1 MNKLLSLAALSVL
14 GAFARADV
22 PVETRLQSFDT
33 VWSRVNEYYFDPT
46 FAGVDW
52 SKLKDQ
58 YRAKVQEARSDAEY
72 LASLNGLLQEL
83 GASHFG
89 VIPSSAYGAG
99 TAAAPALSEGEPGL
113 RIGLVEGRPTVVG
126 VEPGSPAE
134 KAGVKTG
141 WILVSVDSRP
151 VAPIV
156 RAILQDPAQR
166 NLIPLKTASSLR
178 AALSGPVGKPV
189 EAMFYDGSYRTV
201 RATMDRVQSP
211 GQVVRFGELPPLRAQ
226 VEAKR
231 LPGGVGYIRFN
242 IFMMPLLEP
251 IKKAIDSFRDA
262 RGIILDLRGNPGGVG
277 AMAIPIAAK
286 FVERP
291 ALLGTMRMREGQTR
305 FAVNPQPPLYR
316 GPVAVLIDGTSAST
330 SEILAAGLQEL
341 GAARLVGERTAGAV
355 LPSVIERL
363 PCGNRLQFA
372 FADFRTPKGVL
383 LEGRGAIPDVPVK
396 LTREA
401 LLRDGDVALDRAV
414 RLLLRNQPVQP
425 TVRR

>member
-1 MNKLLSLAALSVL
+1 MKKLPILAVLSLWGAL
-14 GAFARADV
+14 ARADV
-22 PVETRLQSFDT
+22 PVETRLQSFET
-33 VWSRVNEYYFDPT
+33 VWSRVNEYYFDPK
-46 FAGVDW
+46 FGGVDW
-52 SKLKDQ
+52 SKLKDR
-58 YRAKVQEARSDAEY
+58 YRVKVEEARNDAEY
-72 LASLNGLLQEL
+72 VGALNGLLQEL

-89 VIPSSAYGAG
+89 VIPSSAYGGSGAG
-99 TAAAPALSEGEPGL
+99 TPTLADGEPGL

-126 VEPGSPAE
+126 VEPGSPAD

-141 WILVSVDSRP
+141 WILVAVDSRP

-166 NLIPLKTASSLR
+166 NLIPLKVSSALR

-189 EAMFYDGSYRTV
+189 SATFYDASYRTV
-201 RATMDRVQSP
+201 HKTMERVQSA
-211 GQVVRFGELPPLRAQ
+211 GHVVRFGELPPIRARLE
-226 VEAKR
+226 VRR
-231 LPGGVGYIRFN
+231 LPGDIGYIRFN

-251 IKKAIDSFRDA
+251 IKKAIDSFRGA
-262 RGIILDLRGNPGGVG
+262 KGIILDLRGNPGGVG

-286 FVERP
+286 FLERP
-291 ALLGTMRMREGQTR
+291 AQLGTMRMRTGQTR

-341 GAARLVGERTAGAV
+341 GVARLVGERTAGAV

-363 PCGNRLQFA
+363 PCGNRLQYA

-383 LEGRGAIPDVPVK
+383 LEGRGAAPDVSVS
-396 LTREA
+396 LTRQA

-414 RLLLRNQPVQP
+414 RLLLGNRQARPGVTP
-425 TVRR
+425 

>member
-1 MNKLLSLAALSVL
+1 VKKLLSLAALSVL
-14 GAFARADV
+14 GALARADV
-22 PVETRLQSFDT
+22 PVVTRLQSFDT
-33 VWSRVNEYYFDPT
+33 VWSRVNEYYFDPK
-46 FAGVDW
+46 FGGVDW
-52 SKLKDQ
+52 SKLKDR
-58 YRAKVQEARSDAEY
+58 YRAKVQEARNDAEY
-72 LASLNGLLQEL
+72 LEALNGLLHEL

-89 VIPSSAYGAG
+89 VIPFSAYGAG
-99 TAAAPALSEGEPGL
+99 TAASTTLADGEPGL

-126 VEPGSPAE
+126 VEPASPAD
-134 KAGVKTG
+134 KAGVRAG

-166 NLIPLKTASSLR
+166 NLVPLKIASALR

-189 EAMFYDGSYRTV
+189 AATFYDGSYRTV
-201 RATMDRVQSP
+201 TVTMDRVPSP
-211 GQVVRFGELPPLRAQ
+211 GQVVRFGELPPLRARAD
-226 VEAKR
+226 VRR
-231 LPGGVGYIRFN
+231 LPGDVGYIRFN
-242 IFMMPLLEP
+242 VFMMPLLEP

-262 RGIILDLRGNPGGVG
+262 KGIILDLRGNPGGVG

-291 ALLGTMRMREGQTR
+291 AQLGTMRMRTGQTR
-305 FAVNPQPPLYR
+305 FSVNPQPPLYR
-316 GPVAVLIDGTSAST
+316 GPVAVLIDATSAST

-341 GAARLVGERTAGAV
+341 GVARLVGERTAGAV

-383 LEGRGAIPDVPVK
+383 LEGRGAIPDVPVQ
-396 LTREA
+396 LTRQA
-401 LLRDGDVALDRAV
+401 LLRDGDVVLRRAV
-414 RLLLRNQPVQP
+414 QLLFGNQPAPSGVK
-425 TVRR
+425 R